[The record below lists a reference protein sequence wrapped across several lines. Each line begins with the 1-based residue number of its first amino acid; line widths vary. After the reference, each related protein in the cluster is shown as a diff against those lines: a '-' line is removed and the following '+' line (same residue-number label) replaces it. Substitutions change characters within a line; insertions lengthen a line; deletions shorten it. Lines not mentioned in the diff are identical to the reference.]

1 MSLRS
6 LHGVLIGL
14 ALVFAAGSG
23 LAASG
28 CGGPQTTDEPTTAKE
43 KQLRDAKANGDI
55 DPREK
60 RWGGWR
66 YQGDR
71 NECFFV
77 FGRKCFKTE
86 KQACAAAKC
95 PNGKKCVTEGGG
107 PASVSCK

>member
-6 LHGVLIGL
+6 LHAVLIALGL
-14 ALVFAAGSG
+14 ASG
-23 LAASG
+23 LAIPG
-28 CGGPQTTDEPTTAKE
+28 CGGPQATDEPTTAKE
-43 KQLRDAKANGDI
+43 KQLRDAKAKGEV

-71 NECFFV
+71 NECFYV
-77 FGRKCFKTE
+77 VGRKCFKTE

-95 PNGKKCVTEGGG
+95 TGATKCATDGGG